1 MKTNRNHFRFKAVLW
16 ILSFVMML
24 TWAAS
29 GIVADTGESGH
40 SLVINFKSEDV
51 EACEITYVS
60 PDGTQKTVTVVSGT
74 EYLIKH
80 GTEVTGKITPKTG
93 KTVKSLQSADSVF
106 VPTVYKNE
114 FSWKPFDGSATI
126 EIVCVN
132 RTYTVQA
139 LDSDLEGNVTYNAA
153 GDMQDHLSAL
163 VNGNVKYVRGGESI
177 ELPTVYRPSYI
188 FKGWRI
194 LSGDNNNYIPIDPD
208 PISGKYYLTGDLTPS
223 NYFDINDTI
232 CVYPVM
238 VPEEYAI
245 YRVDKI
251 YDEKNAGRPLFT
263 YTQQAPVE
271 QFYSALS
278 TPNVVWGDDS
288 VDADGKVTYKTYPGF
303 LLYAPEGYYSQK
315 EVYPTNPD
323 DIYGTNRVERYYVP
337 IEYELLYFDGLEVL
351 NSAGLPATYTY
362 ATETEIPNPEKTGY
376 TFTGWTVE
384 IYSGSGWKVANQNT
398 GVGFVLGNGNIVAG
412 SGDNDPETADQAL
425 KDANSIYASEK
436 NAQDKYVIRLTA
448 NWKANGYEIEYNWN
462 VSDATLKSELDTLN
476 KPLTDANPQFIYDSF
491 EGLMPIGGALRPG
504 YTFAGWALEYQSN
517 GAWVAGSDLALNE
530 EGTEWLLPTNKYDAK
545 VRLTAK
551 WTAEE
556 YTVLFD
562 PAGGA
567 LADLGNIKVTYDSKL
582 VIADAAALIPTRTGY
597 TFLGYFSTPDDTDAV
612 GVKYVNAD
620 GTPVDMLWKLDDS
633 VTAGSVT
640 LYARWEINT
649 YNISFGTNDGLP
661 AGTAITVVTDVA
673 IGGNTIHVLPV
684 GEILTLPY
692 GTGFAVSVTTPEGYK
707 LVKFDGGAVAN
718 TASYQ
723 TNLTVEAWDA
733 DGGKKFELIILPE
746 RTMTLPTIHY
756 GNEQFLGLPAGSYL
770 ITWGEGTE
778 RVITIRQDGEKLGI
792 LDEWFGKELIFVYLG
807 DGVNTSD
814 SEPKTITP
822 AARPTAPLILGPD
835 TLDAQI
841 ISISKTEHS
850 LKINMAEGLLNL
862 YEFAILKYTGSAVD
876 PSTLQW
882 QESPEF
888 TDLDPGTAYNLYVR
902 KKATEDAP
910 CGVYF
915 TRLEITETAG
925 YIDDIKNQL
934 DDLLGDDAGEIS
946 KELIENAKDQ
956 IDQWANELGAGDN
969 FYIKVENLIQSI
981 REEQLVIALA
991 KDRAIAALREFRN
1004 SCVATGFFIESKIAE
1019 LDSICNTAIDGIKNL
1034 TNCTEADIQAIY
1046 NSAMNAM
1053 KAVEIHR
1060 LTEADGDTVITV
1072 ESDKGM
1078 YQDSRLT
1085 LSTEQ
1090 EFLLLMQAIDKA
1102 IRTPGM
1108 VTVNGFMT
1116 VAEAEEILR
1125 SLDVFA
1131 SYRFDM
1137 THSDK
1142 IKDGDVFT
1150 VRLKLTDALKGMT
1163 GLRAAYY
1170 NEKTGVIEL
1179 LDSRVE
1185 GDYLVFTTTR
1195 IADFVVLGDP
1205 TLHLEGVI
1213 LALGLILLCQ
1223 CIAIIVVLATRAKA
1237 KKQVKHLSVALPVM
1251 ALAVHFSPVNGEL
1264 IALIMA
1270 GAVVLLQII
1279 LIALLLSS
1287 GMIRLPKKKKEPVP
1301 TEKSEPAPAEN
1312 YYADPSESFYA
1323 VPPKR
1328 QEAPAEEA
1336 VVTEETGGEEI
1347 DPAVGAYVAMDLS
1360 VEEDAPSDEEEND
1373 PFAFY
1378 DEDSTE
1384 FSEAYSE
1391 DFIEPA
1397 VATRY
1402 SLPDEEYADVDED
1415 VVDMDDADGAYA
1427 EDVTYA
1433 DEEAYGGEEIYAEDA
1448 SYSDEETYTEKT
1460 YADAYVDEE
1469 AYTDEDDYSDL
1480 YATVPAE
1487 EPLYTDDELVS
1498 EEEPFA
1504 ELPAEEELSADEDSD
1519 SIYRYDE

>member
-1 MKTNRNHFRFKAVLW
+1 MKTNRDHFRFRAVLW
-16 ILSFVMML
+16 LLSFVMML

-40 SLVINFKSEDV
+40 ALVINFNATDV
-51 EACEITYVS
+51 ESCVITYTA
-60 PDGTQKTVTVVSGT
+60 PDGAQKTATVESGAQ
-74 EYLIKH
+74 YLIKH
-80 GTEVTGKITPKTG
+80 GTEVTGTITPKTG
-93 KTVKSLQSADSVF
+93 KTVKSLRSSDSVV
-106 VPTVYKNE
+106 VPTIVNNG
-114 FSWKPFDGSATI
+114 FSWKPFDSDATI

-139 LDSDLEGNVTYNAA
+139 LDLDLEGNVTYSAA
-153 GDMQDHLSAL
+153 GDMADHLYDL
-163 VNGNVKYVRGGESI
+163 VNGNLKYTRDGASI
-177 ELPTVYRPSYI
+177 ELPTVYRSSYI

-194 LSGDNNNYIPIDPD
+194 LSGDNNNYITIDPD
-208 PISGKYYLTGDLTPS
+208 AEGKYYLAGGLTYS
-223 NYFDINDTI
+223 SYFDINDTI
-232 CVYPVM
+232 YVYPVM

-251 YDEKNAGRPLFT
+251 YDDVNAGRPLFT
-263 YTQQAPVE
+263 YTQQALVE
-271 QFYSALS
+271 QYYSALS
-278 TPNVVWGDDS
+278 TSEVIWADDS
-288 VDADGKVTYKTYPGF
+288 VDTDGKVTYKTYPGF
-303 LLYAPEGYYSQK
+303 LLYAPDGYYTSK

-323 DIYGTNRVERYYVP
+323 DVYGTNRVERYYLP

-384 IYSGSGWKVANQNT
+384 IYSGSGWKVANQST
-398 GVGFVLGNGNIVAG
+398 GTDFVLGNGNIVAG
-412 SGDNDPETADQAL
+412 SGDNDPDTADQAL

-436 NAQDKYVIRLTA
+436 NPQGKYVIRLTA

-504 YTFAGWALEYQSN
+504 YTFAGWGLEYQDGN
-517 GAWVAGSDLALNE
+517 GAWVAVADLALNTE
-530 EGTEWLLPTNKYDAK
+530 ENKWLLPTNKYAAK

-551 WTAEE
+551 WIAEE
-556 YTVLFD
+556 YAVLFD
-562 PAGGA
+562 PMGGS
-567 LADLGNIKVTYDSKL
+567 LANLGNIKVTYDSKL
-582 VIADAAALIPTRTGY
+582 VIADSAALIPTRTGY
-597 TFLGYFSTPDDTDAV
+597 TFLGYFSTPDDTDAI
-612 GVKYVNAD
+612 GVKYINAD
-620 GTPVDMLWKLDDS
+620 GIPVDMLWKLDDS

-649 YNISFGTNDGLP
+649 YDVSFGTNDGLP
-661 AGTAITVVTDVA
+661 VGTVITVVTDVA
-673 IGGNTIHVLPV
+673 IGGNTIHHLPV
-684 GEILTLPY
+684 GEALTLPY
-692 GTGFAVSVTTPEGYK
+692 GTGFAVSVTTPDGYK
-707 LVKFDGGAVAN
+707 LVKFDGGTVAH

-746 RTMTLPTIHY
+746 RTMVLPTIHY

-770 ITWGEGTE
+770 ITWGDGSE
-778 RVITIRQDGEKLGI
+778 RVITIRENGETLDI

-807 DGVNTSD
+807 DGVNSSD
-814 SEPKTITP
+814 SEPERITP
-822 AARPTAPLILGPD
+822 AARPEAPSILGPD
-835 TLDAQI
+835 TLDAEI
-841 ISISKTEHS
+841 LSISKTEHS
-850 LKINMAEGLLNL
+850 LKVNMVGSLLEL
-862 YEFAILKYTGSAVD
+862 YEFAIFKYTGSTVD
-876 PSTLQW
+876 ANTLVW
-882 QESPEF
+882 QSSPEF

-902 KKATEDAP
+902 KKATDDAP
-910 CGVYF
+910 CGVYV
-915 TRLEITETAG
+915 TRLEITETKG
-925 YIDDIKNQL
+925 YIDDIKQQL

-946 KELIENAKDQ
+946 KELIEDAKEQ

-981 REEQLVIALA
+981 REEQLAIALA
-991 KDRAIAALREFRN
+991 KDRAIAALRAFRD
-1004 SCVATGFFIESKIAE
+1004 SCVATGFFIEPKIAE
-1019 LDSICNTAIDGIKNL
+1019 LNSICNTAIDGIKNL

-1060 LTEADGDTVITV
+1060 LTESDGETTITV
-1072 ESDKGM
+1072 ESDKGL

-1090 EFLLLMQAIDKA
+1090 EFLLLIQAIDKA

-1116 VAEAEEILR
+1116 VAEAEETLR
-1125 SLDVFA
+1125 ALDVFA
-1131 SYRFDM
+1131 FYRFDM

-1150 VRLKLTDALKGMT
+1150 VRLKLTDALKDMT
-1163 GLRAAYY
+1163 GLCAAYY
-1170 NEKTGVIEL
+1170 NEATGVIEL

-1195 IADFVVLGDP
+1195 IADFVVMGDP
-1205 TLHLEGVI
+1205 TLRLEGVI
-1213 LALGLILLCQ
+1213 LALGTVLLCQ
-1223 CIAIIVVLATRAKA
+1223 LIAIIVVLATRSKA

-1279 LIALLLSS
+1279 LMALLLSS
-1287 GMIRLPKKKKEPVP
+1287 GMIRLPKKKKKEPAP
-1301 TEKSEPAPAEN
+1301 MEKSEPAPTES
-1312 YYADPSESFYA
+1312 YYADPAESYYA
-1323 VPPKR
+1323 VPPKK
-1328 QEAPAEEA
+1328 QEAPVEEAVEPEETDVEDIEDIEDIDDPTLGAYAAVELDAEELAPAEEEA
-1336 VVTEETGGEEI
+1336 
-1347 DPAVGAYVAMDLS
+1347 
-1360 VEEDAPSDEEEND
+1360 D

-1378 DEDSTE
+1378 DENSE
-1384 FSEAYSE
+1384 AFSEEYSE

-1397 VATRY
+1397 AATRY
-1402 SLPDEEYADVDED
+1402 SLPDDMYADVDED
-1415 VVDMDDADGAYA
+1415 VVDVEDATDAVYA
-1427 EDVTYA
+1427 EETYA
-1433 DEEAYGGEEIYAEDA
+1433 EEEIYGGEEVY
-1448 SYSDEETYTEKT
+1448 
-1460 YADAYVDEE
+1460 DEE
-1469 AYTDEDDYSDL
+1469 AAEAEELYAEEAYVGEEAYADEDDYSDL
-1480 YATVPAE
+1480 YATVPVE
-1487 EPLYTDDELVS
+1487 EPVYADEDEVTYPEEAPATD
-1498 EEEPFA
+1498 
-1504 ELPAEEELSADEDSD
+1504 ELPADEDAD